1 MYAITI
7 KNDGVSTVIHEPG
20 SSGVKVEGAQVSREV
35 NKFDSLTFS
44 IYPGNPGYDALVPF
58 STLIEIVDMK
68 TGNVAFDGRVIQ
80 PVPSMDSDGMV
91 MKSVTCESV
100 MGYLCDSLQ
109 MREDEQHYSDQ
120 GQTSGLRIF
129 IGALLDRH
137 NAAVEDAKKIYP
149 GEITLQTFETSGG
162 VTKAIDRASTWDN
175 ISSKLLYVFGG
186 EMRVR
191 RASDGKLYLDYK
203 EALGTTRATAIRVA
217 WNMTESESTP
227 DLDSVITRLYP
238 YGCKLKEAQ
247 TDPETGETSEVETEE
262 RLTIESVNQGI
273 PYIDDAVAI
282 ERYGI
287 IEGYHEWDDVTQ
299 PANLLSKAQAWLGQN
314 NALPVSHSIS
324 ALDLSLLGLDPDSFE
339 LFDKYPCRNP
349 LTGMSETLEIVKLT
363 LDISSP
369 EESTFEM
376 GDSQARL
383 SADIAQGATQ
393 GDIQKVE
400 SQVQTSI
407 TNVSNRVT
415 STWAAIT
422 VASDR
427 ISQQVA
433 QQVQQ
438 SISEITA
445 SLSDAVQAAQAA
457 AESAQ
462 AAADAAAGQAAQ
474 EVGITG
480 GNADVLIQP
489 NEPASSYRKG
499 TTLWIDT
506 TDGANTPK
514 MWDGAAWTA
523 IADPDAEA
531 AADAAVSAKEE
542 ADEAWAAVDQ
552 ATKDALAGI
561 NGDISD
567 LTQQVT
573 STVNQMTQLVQDMNS
588 FTFNFTELEETVTE
602 ISGQVSTEY
611 TERLKYI
618 KFINGEIWLGR
629 DPDPGQDDFKVVIS
643 NERIRFL
650 RNNIEIAYISGSK
663 LYITDA
669 QILGNLEIG
678 NFAWIPRSNGGM
690 SLRYNG

>member
-7 KNDGVSTVIHEPG
+7 RNGGASTVIHEPG
-20 SSGVKVEGAQVSREV
+20 SSDVKVESAQISREV
-35 NKFDSLTFS
+35 NMIDSLTFT
-44 IYPGNPGYDALVPF
+44 IYPGNPGYDALNPF
-58 STLIEIVDMK
+58 STLVEVANMR
-68 TGNVAFDGRVIQ
+68 TGKVVFDGRVIQ

-91 MKSVTCESV
+91 MKAVTCESV

-109 MREDEQHYSDQ
+109 MREDEQHYPDQ
-120 GQTSGLRIF
+120 GQTSGLRTF

-137 NAAVEDAKKIYP
+137 NSVVEDEKKIYP
-149 GEITLQTFETSGG
+149 GTITLQTFETSGG
-162 VTKAIDRASTWDN
+162 VTKAIDLASTWDN
-175 ISSKLLYVFGG
+175 LSSKLLDSFGG

-191 RASDGKLYLDYK
+191 RASDGKLYLDYA
-203 EALGTTRATAIRVA
+203 ESLGTTRSTTIAVA
-217 WNMTESESTP
+217 WNMTEAESTP
-227 DLDSVITRLYP
+227 DFDSVITRLYP
-238 YGCKLKEAQ
+238 FGAKIKEVQ
-247 TDPETGETSEVETEE
+247 TDPDTGEQSEVETEN
-262 RLTIESVNQGI
+262 RITIESVNSGL

-287 IEGYHEWDDVTQ
+287 IEGYNEWDDVTQ
-299 PANLLSKAQAWLGQN
+299 PANLLQKAQTWLGQN

-339 LFDKYPCRNP
+339 LFDKYPCRNE
-349 LTGMSETLEIVKLT
+349 LTGLGETLEIVKLT

-369 EESTFEM
+369 EESSFEM
-376 GDSQARL
+376 GDSYARL

-400 SQVQTSI
+400 SQIQTGI
-407 TNVSNRVT
+407 TNVGNRIT
-415 STWAAIT
+415 STWAALT

-433 QQVQQ
+433 QQINQ

-445 SLSDAVQAAQAA
+445 SLSAEVQEAQTA

-462 AAADAAAGQAAQ
+462 AAADAAAGTAAQ
-474 EVGITG
+474 KVGITG

-489 NEPASSYRKG
+489 NEPASAYRKG

-514 MWDGAAWTA
+514 IWDGEQWAVVSDDEAA
-523 IADPDAEA
+523 A
-531 AADAAVSAKEE
+531 AADAAVSAKGE
-542 ADEAWAAVDQ
+542 ADEAWAALNQ
-552 ATKDALAGI
+552 AIEDALAGVT
-561 NGDISD
+561 GDIDS

-573 STVNQMTQLVQDMNS
+573 TTINQMTELVQDMDS
-588 FTFNFTELEETVTE
+588 FTFNFSSLEQTVTE

-618 KFINGEIWLGR
+618 KFIDGEIWLGR

-643 NERIRFL
+643 NQRIRFL
-650 RNNIEIAYISGSK
+650 QNNAEVAYLSNDK
-663 LYITDA
+663 LFIQDG
-669 QILGNLEIG
+669 QILGNLIIG
-678 NFAWIPRSNGGM
+678 NFSWLPRSNGGM
-690 SLRYNG
+690 SLRRI